1 VLVTVV
7 MGSVAIVDNA
17 RDLTIKLNNVI
28 LI

>member
-1 VLVTVV
+1 